1 MRASEIALQL
11 SMLFFETAPQPSMLV
26 LEIILKLSVRVFFL
40 YLQIDVLNS
49 LQLLKSFLLFRLHP
63 FRKMA

>member
-1 MRASEIALQL
+1 MRVSEIALQL
-11 SMLFFETAPQPSMLV
+11 SMLFFEIAPQPSMLV
-26 LEIILKLSVRVFFL
+26 LEIILKLSVRVFFS

-63 FRKMA
+63 VRKMA